1 MRLDRSRPFAQVMG
15 RPGVA
20 FEQDGRNF
28 RPDGLEV
35 LEAPVEVQAPP
46 ASADLGRGA
55 GRAPSNEGEHKT
67 VSPPVQEKRGPG
79 RPKKA
84 LSGSTALAS
93 QFAGYEAPI
102 EWERPVAAPSGRDV
116 LADYR
121 GSGVTGPA
129 TFVDG
134 V

>member
-1 MRLDRSRPFAQVMG
+1 MKLDRSRPFAQVIG
-15 RPGVA
+15 RPGIA

-28 RPDGLEV
+28 RNDGSEV
-35 LEAPVEVQAPP
+35 LEAPQVRNEAPP
-46 ASADLGRGA
+46 VVAEGSLPPGNVIKPSA
-55 GRAPSNEGEHKT
+55 
-67 VSPPVQEKRGPG
+67 PPVQEKRGPG
-79 RPKKA
+79 RPRKA

-102 EWERPVAAPSGRDV
+102 EWDRPVVAPSGRDV

-121 GSGVTGPA
+121 GSGASGPA
-129 TFVDG
+129 IWVDG

>member
-1 MRLDRSRPFAQVMG
+1 MRLDRSRPFAQVIG
-15 RPGVA
+15 RPGIA

-28 RPDGLEV
+28 RPDGSEV
-35 LEAPVEVQAPP
+35 LEAPVALEAPP
-46 ASADLGRGA
+46 ATVARAETISNPSA
-55 GRAPSNEGEHKT
+55 
-67 VSPPVQEKRGPG
+67 PPVQEKRGPG
-79 RPKKA
+79 RPRKA
-84 LSGSTALAS
+84 LHGSTALAS

-121 GSGVTGPA
+121 GSGASGPA
-129 TFVDG
+129 IFVDG

>member
-35 LEAPVEVQAPP
+35 LEAPIEVQAPP
-46 ASADLGRGA
+46 ASPAGA
-55 GRAPSNEGEHKT
+55 NRVTNIPA
-67 VSPPVQEKRGPG
+67 PPVQEKRGPG
-79 RPKKA
+79 RPRKA
-84 LSGSTALAS
+84 LHGSTALAS

>member
-35 LEAPVEVQAPP
+35 LEATLDKISPPDQSFRVREEVIKAP
-46 ASADLGRGA
+46 A
-55 GRAPSNEGEHKT
+55 
-67 VSPPVQEKRGPG
+67 PPVQEKRGPG

-84 LSGSTALAS
+84 LHGSTALAS
-93 QFAGYEAPI
+93 RFAGYEAPI

-121 GSGVTGPA
+121 GSGVTGP
-129 TFVDG
+129 
-134 V
+134 

>member
-1 MRLDRSRPFAQVMG
+1 MQLDRSRPFAEVIG

-28 RPDGLEV
+28 RQDGSEV
-35 LEAPVEVQAPP
+35 VPQATNSEAPHPG
-46 ASADLGRGA
+46 ADSLPA
-55 GRAPSNEGEHKT
+55 GRANAERMPQ
-67 VSPPVQEKRGPG
+67 PQPIAQEKRGPG
-79 RPKKA
+79 RPRKV

-102 EWERPVAAPSGRDV
+102 EWDSPVAAPSGRDV

-121 GSGVTGPA
+121 GSGASGPA
-129 TFVDG
+129 IWVDG

>member
-1 MRLDRSRPFAQVMG
+1 
-15 RPGVA
+15 RPGIA

-28 RPDGLEV
+28 RPDGEEV
-35 LEAPVEVQAPP
+35 LEAPVAIEAPP
-46 ASADLGRGA
+46 AL
-55 GRAPSNEGEHKT
+55 RAPSPGGESEHKT
-67 VSPPVQEKRGPG
+67 VTPTMQEKRGPG

-84 LSGSTALAS
+84 LSGPTALAS

-102 EWERPVAAPSGRDV
+102 EWDRPVAAPSGQDV

-121 GSGVTGPA
+121 GSGASGPA
-129 TFVDG
+129 IFVDG

>member
-1 MRLDRSRPFAQVMG
+1 MRLDRSRPFAQVIG
-15 RPGVA
+15 RPGIA

-28 RPDGLEV
+28 RPDGEEV
-35 LEAPVEVQAPP
+35 LEAPLALQKAPP
-46 ASADLGRGA
+46 DPSAS
-55 GRAPSNEGEHKT
+55 RAEVITPAA
-67 VSPPVQEKRGPG
+67 PVMQEKRGPG

-84 LSGSTALAS
+84 LHGSTALAS

>member
-35 LEAPVEVQAPP
+35 LEAPVTQDAPP
-46 ASADLGRGA
+46 ANPDEAGA
-55 GRAPSNEGEHKT
+55 NRVTNTPA
-67 VSPPVQEKRGPG
+67 PPVQEKRGPG
-79 RPKKA
+79 RPRKA
-84 LSGSTALAS
+84 LHGSTALAS

>member
-1 MRLDRSRPFAQVMG
+1 MKLDRSRPFAQVIG
-15 RPGVA
+15 RPGIA

-35 LEAPVEVQAPP
+35 LETPQANEAAPP
-46 ASADLGRGA
+46 VPY
-55 GRAPSNEGEHKT
+55 RATEQITNTPA
-67 VSPPVQEKRGPG
+67 PPVQEKRGPG
-79 RPKKA
+79 RPRKT

-102 EWERPVAAPSGRDV
+102 EWSCPVAAPSGRDV

-121 GSGVTGPA
+121 GSGASGPA
-129 TFVDG
+129 IWVDG

>member
-1 MRLDRSRPFAQVMG
+1 MRLDRSRPFAQVIG
-15 RPGVA
+15 RPGIA
-20 FEQDGRNF
+20 FEQEGRNF

-35 LEAPVEVQAPP
+35 LEAPQVRNEAPP
-46 ASADLGRGA
+46 AEVKPRVVTEMVDTQS
-55 GRAPSNEGEHKT
+55 
-67 VSPPVQEKRGPG
+67 VPPVQEKRGPG
-79 RPKKA
+79 RPRKA

-102 EWERPVAAPSGRDV
+102 EWDRPVAAPSGRDV
-116 LADYR
+116 LAEYR

-129 TFVDG
+129 ILVDG

>member
-1 MRLDRSRPFAQVMG
+1 MRLDRSRPFAQVIG
-15 RPGVA
+15 RPGIA

-35 LEAPVEVQAPP
+35 LETPQASAAPP
-46 ASADLGRGA
+46 AV
-55 GRAPSNEGEHKT
+55 PSGEGERLVT
-67 VSPPVQEKRGPG
+67 PSAPPVQEKRGPG
-79 RPKKA
+79 RPRKA

-102 EWERPVAAPSGRDV
+102 EWSCPVAAPSGRDV

-121 GSGVTGPA
+121 GSGASGPA
-129 TFVDG
+129 IWVDG

>member
-28 RPDGLEV
+28 RPDGEEV
-35 LEAPVEVQAPP
+35 LEAPTQASEAPP
-46 ASADLGRGA
+46 VPHLGA
-55 GRAPSNEGEHKT
+55 EGRERVITPAAP
-67 VSPPVQEKRGPG
+67 VMQEKRGPG

-84 LSGSTALAS
+84 LHGSTALAS

>member
-1 MRLDRSRPFAQVMG
+1 MRLDRSRPFAQVIG
-15 RPGVA
+15 RPGIA

-28 RPDGLEV
+28 RPDGEEV
-35 LEAPVEVQAPP
+35 LEALTQGLTAAAPP
-46 ASADLGRGA
+46 DHSNNAREEAVKASA
-55 GRAPSNEGEHKT
+55 
-67 VSPPVQEKRGPG
+67 PPVQEKRGPG

-102 EWERPVAAPSGRDV
+102 EWDRPVAAPSGRDV

-121 GSGVTGPA
+121 GSGASGPA
-129 TFVDG
+129 IFVDG